1 MFGKFKSFKNRL
13 ILFFL
18 IFTSITAAVAFTG
31 IWYYGKAGRL
41 SRISS
46 QLDRILIDVLQIMK
60 YEQDFFS
67 YEIINPEYFKKG
79 QSDYKDLHDG
89 LVQEVKDEL
98 YQLLKERRDKGTQ
111 CRPKSH
117 QGRYQKYHL

>member
-18 IFTSITAAVAFTG
+18 IITSITAVVAFTG
-31 IWYYGKAGRL
+31 VWYYGKAGRL
-41 SRISS
+41 TKISS

-67 YEIINPEYFKKG
+67 YEVINPEYFKKG
-79 QSDYKDLHDG
+79 QSEYQDLHDQ

-98 YQLLKERRDKGTQ
+98 YQLLQREEMKELNVDHN
-111 CRPKSH
+111 SN
-117 QGRYQKYHL
+117 